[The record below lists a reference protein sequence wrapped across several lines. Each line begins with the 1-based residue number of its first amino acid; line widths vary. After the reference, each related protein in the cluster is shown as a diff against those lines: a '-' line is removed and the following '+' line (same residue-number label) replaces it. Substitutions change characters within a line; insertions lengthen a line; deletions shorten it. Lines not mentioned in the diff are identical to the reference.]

1 MNRYI
6 LVDNNPSEKLSC
18 MVEAFTNQG
27 GQQINSF
34 LDIALKQSDQVVFCA
49 DMNAMGDDP
58 FISGAINDALS
69 AKPDYFKGAQGAF
82 LIASDN
88 IYFTK
93 SYAMR
98 MMFLLNLHGMYFLGH
113 ALMETIEDY
122 KNFATWQKVH
132 PISLREVCQKRVA
145 GFADSLNDHQPIVR
159 KNLLVLHASQR
170 KTSNTL
176 MLWDMVQKHLSGFNI
191 NVTHVENGDIIDCKG
206 CDYTTCLH
214 YAENKSCY
222 YGGVMTREILPAVEW
237 ADIVV
242 WICPNY
248 NDAVSAMHTALINRL
263 TVLYRRIS
271 LRPKQFYG
279 VIVSANSGGD
289 VVAAQLISAL
299 NLNKGMMLPPQAMLC
314 ETANDPGVILTV
326 DGIEQKAAAFAKRI
340 MQQANL

>member
-1 MNRYI
+1 MSRYI
-6 LVDNNPSEKLSC
+6 LVNKHLSEKLSC
-18 MVEAFTNQG
+18 MVEAFTSRREQRISG
-27 GQQINSF
+27 FDAIT
-34 LDIALKQSDQVVFCA
+34 LKPHDQVVFCA

-58 FISGAINDALS
+58 FVSGAISHAL
-69 AKPDYFKGAQGAF
+69 AVNADYFLNVQGAF
-82 LIASDN
+82 LVASDD

-122 KNFATWQKVH
+122 KNFATWQKVYSL
-132 PISLREVCQKRVA
+132 SLREVCQKRVA
-145 GFADSLNDHQPIVR
+145 GYSKTLDDRQLIVR

-176 MLWDMVQKHLSGFNI
+176 MLWDMVQKHLKGFNI

-206 CDYTTCLH
+206 CTYTTCLH

-222 YGGVMTREILPAVEW
+222 YGGMMTREVLPAVEW
-237 ADIVV
+237 ADIIV
-242 WICPNY
+242 WVCPNY

-299 NLNKGMMLPPQAMLC
+299 NLNKGMMLPPKAMLC
-314 ETANDPGVILTV
+314 ETANDPGVILEV
-326 DGIEQKAAAFAKRI
+326 DGIEQKALVFAKRI
-340 MQQANL
+340 VEQANL